1 VTQQSH
7 AANRTPYSAPQ
18 LHPAPCE
25 CTPAQ
30 VLGAEPSTLA
40 RLLCQPDSTV
50 LVLAATASSN
60 LHHHSSRAGLLPPPW
75 SSHSAYGC
83 RTSLQDSYRILHL
96 VHPLSAVAVRSSAAF
111 VFEGSASGSQKKN
124 LTPSPPS
131 HMPPL
136 SSSSA
141 SASSSFSPTA
151 QDVGAPSWKHHTWLI
166 LRKGAVGDVVDN

>member
-1 VTQQSH
+1 MTQQSH

-60 LHHHSSRAGLLPPPW
+60 LHHNSGRVGLLPPPR

-111 VFEGSASGSQKKN
+111 VFEGSASGSQK
-124 LTPSPPS
+124 TPHPVTAFP
-131 HMPPL
+131 HANPL
-136 SSSSA
+136 SFLCLRILLLFTHSSRRGCSILE
-141 SASSSFSPTA
+141 
-151 QDVGAPSWKHHTWLI
+151 APH
-166 LRKGAVGDVVDN
+166 VVDPEEGCSR